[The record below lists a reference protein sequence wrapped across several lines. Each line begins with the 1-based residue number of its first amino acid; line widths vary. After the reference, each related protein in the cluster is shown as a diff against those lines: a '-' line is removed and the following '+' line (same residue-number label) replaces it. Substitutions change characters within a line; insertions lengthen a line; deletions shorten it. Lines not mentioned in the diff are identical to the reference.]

1 MLSQFKKLGLAIFN
15 CAIIGAFSAQ
25 AQNDGPKVIAVLT
38 KASWCPVCQANGPR
52 FKKDIMPMVMSNKD
66 VKMVAIDRT
75 NAKTVEASKEMLGK
89 VGVPLSFM
97 DTHEATGMLYFLNA
111 ANKKVITSVSVAN
124 PNMQIEMVFKKALQL
139 ASED

>member
-1 MLSQFKKLGLAIFN
+1 
-15 CAIIGAFSAQ
+15 
-25 AQNDGPKVIAVLT
+25 
-38 KASWCPVCQANGPR
+38 
-52 FKKDIMPMVMSNKD
+52 
-66 VKMVAIDRT
+66 KMVAIDRT
-75 NAKTVEASKEMLGK
+75 NAKTIEASKEMLGK